1 MARIHP
7 ESCHGTLLH
16 ACVFLKSFCMQPAE
30 SWYTLSDCEVVF
42 KQVKQ
47 ELASSKVLAHY
58 EVGCRCLFIDV
69 CIVWIARQ
77 VWHSQYVH
85 LGQSK
90 LAQKPYSFSRDELTV
105 YTGYLFL
112 TSSGL
117 WFTSQYH
124 YVQLNIH
131 VYLTAV
137 SNLLFVHSGVLSL
150 LFVHSSYLCFCMY
163 FLPGFLS
170 SYLGSTADR

>member
-77 VWHSQYVH
+77 VWHSHYVH
-85 LGQSK
+85 LGRTE
-90 LAQKPYSFSRDELTV
+90 LAQKPYSFSRDELAYRIYGV
-105 YTGYLFL
+105 FIRLLFL

-117 WFTSQYH
+117 WFTR
-124 YVQLNIH
+124 VNTIM
-131 VYLTAV
+131 
-137 SNLLFVHSGVLSL
+137 NN
-150 LFVHSSYLCFCMY
+150 
-163 FLPGFLS
+163 
-170 SYLGSTADR
+170 